1 MHELHWGLPVIF
13 YLYLAG
19 LGAGAITVSG
29 SVLLRKGGFG
39 ASRFTVARCG
49 ALIGPIP
56 VMLGTFLIVFELGQP
71 FRALNLFKVINLSPM
86 SIGTWLLA
94 AFIVLSLLYA
104 LTFLPPS
111 AGSGDR
117 LAPIRRALAW
127 MCVPLGIGVAIYT
140 GILLGAMPARP
151 FWNSPILAGLFL
163 LSALSSGVA
172 AIVLMGVF
180 FRRKDT
186 NPAIRA
192 DYENSSYLLTTSDAL
207 LVGAELTVVFLFIMF
222 AHLTIGDV
230 RYAVGAIMPGGHL
243 AGMFWG
249 LVVFVGLLIP
259 FFIELYQIV
268 PKLLY
273 GREFKTAVALEVI
286 VPTAILIGGFAL
298 RYVIVVAGQL
308 TAPSAF

>member
-1 MHELHWGLPVIF
+1 
-13 YLYLAG
+13 
-19 LGAGAITVSG
+19 
-29 SVLLRKGGFG
+29 
-39 ASRFTVARCG
+39 
-49 ALIGPIP
+49 
-56 VMLGTFLIVFELGQP
+56 
-71 FRALNLFKVINLSPM
+71 
-86 SIGTWLLA
+86 
-94 AFIVLSLLYA
+94 
-104 LTFLPPS
+104 
-111 AGSGDR
+111 
-117 LAPIRRALAW
+117 
-127 MCVPLGIGVAIYT
+127 
-140 GILLGAMPARP
+140 
-151 FWNSPILAGLFL
+151 
-163 LSALSSGVA
+163 
-172 AIVLMGVF
+172 MGVF

>member
-56 VMLGTFLIVFELGQP
+56 VMLGTFLIIFELGQP

-94 AFIVLSLLYA
+94 IFIVVSLLYA

-111 AGSGDR
+111 AGGGDR

-127 MCVPLGIGVAIYT
+127 ICVPLGISVAIYT
-140 GILLGAMPARP
+140 GVLLGAMPARP

-180 FRRKDT
+180 FRRKSS
-186 NPAIRA
+186 NPTIRA
-192 DYENSSYLLTTSDAL
+192 DYENSSYLLTTSDTL
-207 LVGAELTVVFLFIMF
+207 LIGAELMVVFLFIMF

-230 RYAVGAIMPGGHL
+230 RYAVGAIMPGGNL
-243 AGMFWG
+243 ANMFWG
-249 LVVFVGLLIP
+249 LVVFVGLLVP

-273 GREFKTAVALEVI
+273 GREYKTAVALEVI
-286 VPTAILIGGFAL
+286 VPMAVLIGGFAL
-298 RYVIVVAGQL
+298 RYVIVIAGQV
-308 TAPSAF
+308 TAPSTL